1 MFYFR
6 INNIKIS
13 DIKERP
19 NYLLIGSDLLPLK
32 LISFI
37 TTENSVLPDMSA
49 FLQTTDFNLKKTFLK
64 QAIETVVSTRIYTK
78 IDNVIDNYN
87 FSFRSP
93 GYVLYK
99 SNKIPNDFNWQFIA
113 YEKEQD
119 IREGCQM
126 VENIV
131 NDKDFDNFIRK
142 LTTIL
147 TKTVNPSHSAA
158 VSIARY
164 AINVT
169 SRIAKQNHNDLLG
182 ISYTSLNRSQDY
194 IYGGRIRDRISDMT
208 NNMFIDYSI
217 FGYDE

>member
-6 INNIKIS
+6 INRIKIS

-19 NYLLIGSDLLPLK
+19 NYLVIKSDLLPLK

-37 TTENSVLPDMSA
+37 TTENSVLPDMKA
-49 FLQTTDFNLKKTFLK
+49 FLQTTDFNQKKTFLK
-64 QAIETVVSTRIYTK
+64 QAIETVISTRIFTK

-87 FSFRSP
+87 FSFGNP
-93 GYVLYK
+93 GFVLYK
-99 SNKIPNDFNWQFIA
+99 SNKIPNDFDWHFIA
-113 YEKEQD
+113 YERDQD
-119 IREGCQM
+119 IKEGYHM
-126 VENIV
+126 VENII
-131 NDKDFDNFIRK
+131 NDKDFNNFTRR
-142 LTTIL
+142 LTGIL
-147 TKTVNPSHSAA
+147 NKTANPSHSAA

-169 SRIAKQNHNDLLG
+169 SKIAKQNHNDLLG
-182 ISYTSLNRSQDY
+182 ISHTSLNRRQDY
-194 IYGGRIRDRISDMT
+194 IYGGRIKERISDVT